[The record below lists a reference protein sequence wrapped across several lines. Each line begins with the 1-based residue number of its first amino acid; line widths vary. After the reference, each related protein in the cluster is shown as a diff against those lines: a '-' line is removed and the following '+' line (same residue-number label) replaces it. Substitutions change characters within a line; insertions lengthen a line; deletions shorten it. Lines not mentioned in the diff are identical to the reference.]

1 MNVYQ
6 DWVAGLN
13 PTDALS
19 VLKMLAPVK
28 TNSPAGLVVTWE
40 SVNTRTYYLQRS
52 TNLAAQPA
60 FSTIQSDIVGQ
71 AGTTSYTDTAATNA
85 GPCFY
90 RVGVGR

>member
-1 MNVYQ
+1 
-6 DWVAGLN
+6 
-13 PTDALS
+13 
-19 VLKMLAPVK
+19 MLAPVK